1 MIFLLPLVAIL
12 GYVVLTYNRFVTLKT
27 RIAASIQEIGNQLK
41 RQADLIP
48 GLIDSVKGYMTHEK
62 TIFEQLFAARKMAN
76 EAVASNQIDKIDKA
90 SAELQKA
97 FGQLKILVENTPELK
112 AVEVVNQLMEELR
125 DTADKLMYARRTLI
139 DLTADYN
146 MSVVTFP
153 SNLVAKLFK
162 FMPEKGLTMPEN
174 ISVTSVSAEDTKTPE
189 VKLN

>member
-1 MIFLLPLVAIL
+1 M
-12 GYVVLTYNRFVTLKT
+12 TLKT

-76 EAVASNQIDKIDKA
+76 EAVASNQIAKIDQA
-90 SAELQKA
+90 SNELQKV

-125 DTADKLMYARRTLI
+125 DTADKLMYSRRTLI
-139 DLTADYN
+139 DLSADYN
-146 MSVVTFP
+146 TSVVTFP
-153 SNLVAKLFK
+153 SNFVAKLFK
-162 FMPEKGLTMPEN
+162 FSPEKGLTMPEN
-174 ISVTSVSAEDTKTPE
+174 VSVTSVSAEDTKTPE
-189 VKLN
+189 VKLD